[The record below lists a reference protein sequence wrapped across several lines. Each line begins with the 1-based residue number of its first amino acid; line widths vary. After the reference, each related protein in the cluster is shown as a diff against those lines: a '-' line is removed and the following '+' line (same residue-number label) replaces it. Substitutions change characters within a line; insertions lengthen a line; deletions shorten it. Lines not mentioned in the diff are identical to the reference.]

1 MIMRSMLL
9 RNFTDCPMNKLIL
22 ILGLGICVN
31 VSNAQT
37 FNEWFRQKK
46 TQKQYLLQQIAAL
59 KVYLDYLKKGYK
71 IVDKGLTIVGDI
83 KQGKFDLDIEYLESL
98 GNVNSAV
105 SGSAKV
111 ASIIAYQKRIMIE
124 FRRLKNL
131 TNDSEYFTNEE
142 KKYVESVYSNM
153 LLESETSLDE
163 LDRVLSNSD
172 FEMKDDERVKRV
184 DALYVDM
191 KDKYTFTKSFSN
203 STQVLIAQ
211 RTNDDLEVR
220 VQEELI
226 LK

>member
-1 MIMRSMLL
+1 
-9 RNFTDCPMNKLIL
+9 MNKLPL
-22 ILGLGICVN
+22 IFAFAIGATICN
-31 VSNAQT
+31 GQT

-46 TQKQYLLQQIAAL
+46 TQKKYLLQQIAAL

-98 GNVNSAV
+98 KNVNSAV

-111 ASIIAYQKRIMIE
+111 ASIVAYQRMIIIE
-124 FRRLKNL
+124 FRRLKASA
-131 TNDSEYFTNEE
+131 NDTDLLTNEE
-142 KKYVESVYSNM
+142 KQYVESVYANM
-153 LLESETSLDE
+153 LRESDMSLDE

-191 KDKYTFTKSFSN
+191 KEKYMFTKSFAN
-203 STQVLIAQ
+203 STELLIAQ
-211 RTNDDLEVR
+211 RSKDTQEVLKQEDLV
-220 VQEELI
+220 

>member
-1 MIMRSMLL
+1 
-9 RNFTDCPMNKLIL
+9 MNKLIL
-22 ILGLGICVN
+22 TLAFAIGAIIC
-31 VSNAQT
+31 NAQT

-98 GNVNSAV
+98 KNVNSAV

-111 ASIIAYQKRIMIE
+111 ASIVAYQRIIIIE
-124 FRRLKNL
+124 FRRLKVL
-131 TNDSEYFTNEE
+131 TNDTGLLTNEE
-142 KKYVESVYSNM
+142 KQYVESVYLNM
-153 LLESETSLDE
+153 LRESKMSLDE

-203 STQVLIAQ
+203 STEMLIVQRSKDAQEVL
-211 RTNDDLEVR
+211 RHEDLV
-220 VQEELI
+220 

>member
-1 MIMRSMLL
+1 
-9 RNFTDCPMNKLIL
+9 MNKLIVIFTL
-22 ILGLGICVN
+22 VLWGNI
-31 VSNAQT
+31 SNAQT

-46 TQKQYLLQQIAAL
+46 TQKKYLLQQIAAL

-98 GNVNSAV
+98 ANVNSAV

-124 FRRLKNL
+124 FRRLKDL
-131 TNDSEYFTNEE
+131 TNESEYFTREE
-142 KKYVESVYSNM
+142 KKYVESVYANM
-153 LLESETSLDE
+153 LCESEMSLDE

-184 DALYVDM
+184 DVLYSDM
-191 KDKYTFTKSFSN
+191 KDKYEFTKSFSN

-211 RTNDDLEVR
+211 RSKEDYELKI
-220 VQEELI
+220 QEELV

>member
-1 MIMRSMLL
+1 MRLTLS
-9 RNFTDCPMNKLIL
+9 RNFTDFLMNKLIVVL
-22 ILGLGICVN
+22 TFSLCATL
-31 VSNAQT
+31 SQAQT

-98 GNVNSAV
+98 ANVNSAV

-111 ASIIAYQKRIMIE
+111 AGIIAYQKRIMIE
-124 FRRLKNL
+124 FRRLRDL
-131 TNDSEYFTNEE
+131 TNESEYFTSEE
-142 KKYVESVYSNM
+142 KTYVESVYANM
-153 LLESETSLDE
+153 LRESEMSLEE

-184 DALYVDM
+184 DALYSDM
-191 KDKYTFTKSFSN
+191 KDKYEFTKSFSN

-211 RTNDDLEVR
+211 RSKEDYELKI
-220 VQEELI
+220 QEELV

>member
-1 MIMRSMLL
+1 
-9 RNFTDCPMNKLIL
+9 MNKLVL
-22 ILGLGICVN
+22 IFAFAIGASAC
-31 VSNAQT
+31 NAQT

-46 TQKQYLLQQIAAL
+46 TQKKYLLQQIAAL
-59 KVYLDYLKKGYK
+59 EVYLDYLKKGYK

-98 GNVNSAV
+98 KNVNSAV

-111 ASIIAYQKRIMIE
+111 ASIVAYQRMIIIE
-124 FRRLKNL
+124 FRRLKAS
-131 TNDSEYFTNEE
+131 TNDTDLLTNEE
-142 KKYVESVYSNM
+142 KQYVESVYANM
-153 LLESETSLDE
+153 LRESEMSLDE

-191 KDKYTFTKSFSN
+191 KEKYMFTKSFAN
-203 STQVLIAQ
+203 STELLIAQ
-211 RTNDDLEVR
+211 RSKDTQEVLKQEDLV
-220 VQEELI
+220 

>member
-1 MIMRSMLL
+1 
-9 RNFTDCPMNKLIL
+9 MNKLIAIFTL
-22 ILGLGICVN
+22 VLCVN
-31 VSNAQT
+31 ISNAQT

-98 GNVNSAV
+98 GNVNSVV

-111 ASIIAYQKRIMIE
+111 AGIIAYQKRIMIE
-124 FRRLKNL
+124 FRRLKDL
-131 TNDSEYFTNEE
+131 TNESEYFTPEE
-142 KKYVESVYSNM
+142 KKYVESVYANM
-153 LLESETSLDE
+153 LRESQMSLDE

-184 DALYVDM
+184 DALYSDM
-191 KDKYTFTKSFSN
+191 KDKFEFTKSFSN

-211 RTNDDLEVR
+211 RSKEDLEVKI
-220 VQEELI
+220 QEELV

>member
-1 MIMRSMLL
+1 
-9 RNFTDCPMNKLIL
+9 MNKLLL
-22 ILGLGICVN
+22 IVAFAISATICN
-31 VSNAQT
+31 GQT

-46 TQKQYLLQQIAAL
+46 TQKKYLLQQIAAL

-98 GNVNSAV
+98 KNVNSAV

-111 ASIIAYQKRIMIE
+111 ASIVAYQRMIIIE
-124 FRRLKNL
+124 FRRLKASA
-131 TNDSEYFTNEE
+131 NDTDLLTNEE
-142 KKYVESVYSNM
+142 KQYLESVYANM
-153 LLESETSLDE
+153 LRESEMSLDE

-191 KDKYTFTKSFSN
+191 KDKYTFTKSFAN
-203 STQVLIAQ
+203 STEVLIAQ
-211 RTNDDLEVR
+211 RSKDEQEVLRQEDLV
-220 VQEELI
+220 

>member
-1 MIMRSMLL
+1 
-9 RNFTDCPMNKLIL
+9 MNKLIL
-22 ILGLGICVN
+22 TLAFAIGGTIC
-31 VSNAQT
+31 NAQT

-98 GNVNSAV
+98 KNVNSAV

-111 ASIIAYQKRIMIE
+111 ASIIAYQRIIIIE
-124 FRRLKNL
+124 FRRLKALKNETDLL
-131 TNDSEYFTNEE
+131 TNNE
-142 KKYVESVYSNM
+142 KQYVANVYSNM
-153 LLESETSLDE
+153 LRESEISLDE

-203 STQVLIAQ
+203 STEMLIVQRSKDTQEVLRQ
-211 RTNDDLEVR
+211 EDLV
-220 VQEELI
+220 

>member
-1 MIMRSMLL
+1 
-9 RNFTDCPMNKLIL
+9 MNKLLL
-22 ILGLGICVN
+22 IFAFAIGATICN
-31 VSNAQT
+31 GQT

-46 TQKQYLLQQIAAL
+46 TQKKYLLQQIAAL

-98 GNVNSAV
+98 KNVNSAV

-111 ASIIAYQKRIMIE
+111 ASIVAYQRMIIIE
-124 FRRLKNL
+124 FRRLKASA
-131 TNDSEYFTNEE
+131 NDTDLLTNEE
-142 KKYVESVYSNM
+142 KQYVESVYANM
-153 LLESETSLDE
+153 LHESEMSLDE
-163 LDRVLSNSD
+163 VDRVLSNSD

-191 KDKYTFTKSFSN
+191 KDKYTFTKSFAN
-203 STQVLIAQ
+203 STEVLIAQ
-211 RTNDDLEVR
+211 RSKDEQEVLRQEDLV
-220 VQEELI
+220 

>member
-1 MIMRSMLL
+1 
-9 RNFTDCPMNKLIL
+9 MNRLIL
-22 ILGLGICVN
+22 IFAFVFCVN
-31 VSNAQT
+31 VLSAQT

-71 IVDKGLTIVGDI
+71 IVDKGLTVVGDI
-83 KQGKFDLDIEYLESL
+83 KQGKFDFDIEYLESL
-98 GNVNSAV
+98 GNVNFAV

-124 FRRLKNL
+124 FRGLKNL
-131 TNDSEYFTNEE
+131 TNDSEYLTNEE
-142 KKYVESVYSNM
+142 RQYVESVYSNM
-153 LLESETSLDE
+153 LRESEMSLDE

-172 FEMKDDERVKRV
+172 FDMNDDERVKRV
-184 DALYVDM
+184 DALYADM
-191 KDKYTFTKSFSN
+191 KDKYEFTKSFSN

-211 RTNDDLEVR
+211 RGKEDHEVQ
-220 VQEELI
+220 VQEDLV

>member
-1 MIMRSMLL
+1 
-9 RNFTDCPMNKLIL
+9 MNKLLL
-22 ILGLGICVN
+22 IFAFAIGATICN
-31 VSNAQT
+31 GQT

-46 TQKQYLLQQIAAL
+46 TQKKYLLQQIAAL

-98 GNVNSAV
+98 KNVNSAV

-111 ASIIAYQKRIMIE
+111 ASIVAYQRMIIIE
-124 FRRLKNL
+124 FRRLKSL
-131 TNDSEYFTNEE
+131 TNATDLLTNEE
-142 KKYVESVYSNM
+142 KQYVENVYANM
-153 LLESETSLDE
+153 LRESEMSLDE

-184 DALYVDM
+184 DGLYVDM
-191 KDKYTFTKSFSN
+191 KDKYTFTKSFAN
-203 STQVLIAQ
+203 STEVLIAQ
-211 RTNDDLEVR
+211 RSKDKQEVLRQEDLV
-220 VQEELI
+220 